1 MTVHDRE
8 QFKVDMCLTPKICVC
23 LGYKS
28 SFNTVRACRA
38 SVLVGFVHFYI
49 GRVFPFFATP
59 KLGRELNK
67 ELEKFAFAITFT
79 QRKKGKDLPV
89 WKTYENACF
98 VGFSG

>member
-1 MTVHDRE
+1 LVINCHSTQLEPAE
-8 QFKVDMCLTPKICVC
+8 QVFWWVFVDL
-23 LGYKS
+23 
-28 SFNTVRACRA
+28 
-38 SVLVGFVHFYI
+38 YI